1 MNPGR
6 FQRLDVTF
14 LFEWSSPHFRP
25 VSNGSMSQ
33 TRITSHGFTL
43 IELLVAI
50 MIIAVLIALLLPAVQ
65 QAREAARRVQ
75 CKNNLKQLGLAIHNY
90 EATHGRLP
98 PHNGGTESG
107 VASNEGNLS
116 GIVMLLPDLDQAAAW
131 TAIASANNQ
140 GGYPGLAT
148 FPHPPSGLPVL
159 LCPSSAVPPQ
169 FTTNWMGGPSRSYHL
184 SLGDWCGEF
193 LSLTRGVLHPGSGG
207 FARSPFSPNSGETRQ
222 WRDITDGTSQTVLM
236 GEKALFTR
244 VDEILG
250 NSGNEAAATPA
261 QCRALVPGPT
271 YNGHANPVGNGRMW
285 ATGWNL
291 SVYTV
296 TTAMAP
302 NSPSCEYFTS
312 VTSRHTGG
320 AHVLMADGAVRF
332 ISENIDT
339 GNQTAPPPASS
350 SAASPYGVWGAL
362 GSASGG
368 ELAGE
373 F

>member
-1 MNPGR
+1 MPGQR
-6 FQRLDVTF
+6 FSRC
-14 LFEWSSPHFRP
+14 
-25 VSNGSMSQ
+25 
-33 TRITSHGFTL
+33 GFTL

-50 MIIAVLIALLLPAVQ
+50 AIIAVLVVLLLPAVQ

-75 CKNNLKQLGLAIHNY
+75 CRNNLKQLGLAIHNY
-90 EATHGRLP
+90 EATHLRLP

-107 VASNEGNLS
+107 DASNEGNLS
-116 GIVMLLPDLDQAAAW
+116 GIVMVLPYVDHAALW
-131 TAIASANNQ
+131 TAIAGASNQ
-140 GGYPGLAT
+140 GGYPGKAT
-148 FPHPPSGLPVL
+148 FPHPPASLPGLI
-159 LCPSSAVPPQ
+159 CPSSSAPPP
-169 FTTNWMGGPSRSYHL
+169 FITNGMGGPSRSYHL
-184 SLGDWCGEF
+184 SLGDWCGVF
-193 LSLTRGVLHPGSGG
+193 PSLTRGVLNPGRGG
-207 FARSPFSPNSGETRQ
+207 LARSPFSPNSGETRQ

-250 NSGNEAAATPA
+250 NSGNEAVATPA
-261 QCRALVPGPT
+261 QCRELVPGPT
-271 YNGHANPVGNGRMW
+271 YNGHANPVGNGRLW

-302 NSPSCEYFTS
+302 NSPSCEYFTN
-312 VTSRHTGG
+312 VTSRHAGG

-332 ISENIDT
+332 ISETIDT
-339 GNQTAPPPASS
+339 GNQAAPPPASS
-350 SAASPYGVWGAL
+350 VEPSPYGVWGAL

-368 ELAGE
+368 EAIGE